1 MKYSE
6 DTIDNKNFFKRFSH
20 KSRFVVAKKL
30 LYKYKPLNNISM
42 LDFGCGNGFF
52 IKYLIENKF
61 NFNFSAYDPVDEQIN
76 EMNDLFNSSK
86 IDNVKIYDDY
96 DLINDKFDIISC
108 LETLEH
114 FREEDQKNHLLKMRK
129 LLKPDGVIYISIPI
143 EVYLSGF
150 IKIILRV
157 LMGQSQEN
165 TSLTNIFKTLFGLKI
180 SNPDNFSKNYL
191 TTSEDY
197 LNTHMG
203 FYYFDLINLIK
214 KMGFKVEEI
223 KFSPFPFLKSFLNS
237 QIFIKIK

>member
-1 MKYSE
+1 MILGKALKLCPNLTTLPYDFDEYKRVASWFYDVIASLYCE
-6 DTIDNKNFFKRFSH
+6 VQAVSCDEVYID
-20 KSRFVVAKKL
+20 VT
-30 LYKYKPLNNISM
+30 
-42 LDFGCGNGFF
+42 
-52 IKYLIENKF
+52 
-61 NFNFSAYDPVDEQIN
+61 Q
-76 EMNDLFNSSK
+76 
-86 IDNVKIYDDY
+86 
-96 DLINDKFDIISC
+96 LINDRFDIISC

-114 FREEDQKNHLLKMRK
+114 FREEDQKEHLLKMRK
-129 LLKPDGVIYISIPI
+129 LLKPDGVIYISVPI

-165 TSLTNIFKTLFGLKI
+165 TSLKNVFRTLFGLKI

-203 FYYFDLINLIK
+203 FYYFDLINIIK
-214 KMGFKVEEI
+214 KMGFEI
-223 KFSPFPFLKSFLNS
+223 QEVKFSPFPFLKSFLNS